1 MPNQTNLLQGSVPKQ
16 LVRFSVG
23 ITPYAQCCQLERSL
37 FLFGQVAQAE
47 PGKKRLNIATENSK
61 RSGRL

>member
-23 ITPYAQCCQLERSL
+23 ITPYAQCRQLEHSI
-37 FLFGQVAQAE
+37 FLFGQVAQVE
-47 PGKKRLNIATENSK
+47 PGKKD
-61 RSGRL
+61 